1 MEHKALEGVKHRTWE
16 VVDSEF
22 DGVYIREALPKVRGG
37 YLIEYV
43 IASDVKEEHVAT
55 LCAARELKA
64 ELERLCRM
72 SESSFILLGWEEK
85 DIESVLA
92 PAKAALALA
101 NKNWEK

>member
-1 MEHKALEGVKHRTWE
+1 MEHKAWE

-22 DGVYIREALPKVRGG
+22 DGVYIREALPKVKGG
-37 YLIEYV
+37 YLVEYV
-43 IASDVKEEHVAT
+43 IASDVKEEHAAT

-64 ELERLCRM
+64 ALERLCRL

-101 NKNWEK
+101 NQNWEK